1 MVSYDRLWKTME
13 KKGVTQYR
21 LISHYKISA
30 SQIGRMKKNM
40 HVSTHTL
47 EIFCSILQCPVEDIM
62 EITPEPFEV
71 DKEEKEPDKVSSGT
85 E

>member
-30 SQIGRMKKNM
+30 GQIGRMKKNM
-40 HVSTHTL
+40 HVSA
-47 EIFCSILQCPVEDIM
+47 
-62 EITPEPFEV
+62 
-71 DKEEKEPDKVSSGT
+71 VSFNARWKI
-85 E
+85 

>member
-1 MVSYDRLWKTME
+1 
-13 KKGVTQYR
+13 
-21 LISHYKISA
+21 
-30 SQIGRMKKNM
+30 M